1 MERLGAKNVM
11 DSLHQPDSSKTT
23 VKSIFSSKTFWGAV
37 LTAVAGIAPIV
48 GEAVEEGKL
57 SVDQTVNIVVI
68 LATTGTAVIGRV
80 QANES
85 LVYTPNGLPGPNK
98 EDLEQA

>member
-1 MERLGAKNVM
+1 MHSTNKPILFRA
-11 DSLHQPDSSKTT
+11 T

-48 GEAVEEGKL
+48 GKAVEQKKL
-57 SVDQTVNIVVI
+57 SVDNAVNIVII
-68 LATTGTAVIGRV
+68 LATTGTTVIGRV

-85 LVYTPNGLPGPNK
+85 LVYTPNGLPGPNQ
-98 EDLEQA
+98 EDLETP